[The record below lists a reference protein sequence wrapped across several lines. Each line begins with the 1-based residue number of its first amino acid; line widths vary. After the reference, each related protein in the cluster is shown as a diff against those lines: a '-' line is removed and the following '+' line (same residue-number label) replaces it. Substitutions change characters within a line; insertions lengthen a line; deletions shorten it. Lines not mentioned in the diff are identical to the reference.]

1 MRASQATLRWR
12 RAVPSGSLPTE
23 IPLMQIPATWQA
35 GIQRNSELLLGYARL
50 LEAFQPPPAA
60 PVADGAGQVA
70 ALVAAARA
78 DGGAALHHAQH
89 ALARIAQENPRLC
102 AVTRPLPAR
111 AEADA
116 ARVRAALA
124 GGGDGGALAGVP
136 FVVKDLFDVAGLA
149 TTAGAALRADA
160 APATRDAAV
169 LRRLGAAGA
178 VLVGTAN
185 MDEFAY
191 GFATV
196 NAHYGTT
203 ANPHDVQRLAGGSS
217 GGSAAAVA
225 ARWVPFAL
233 GSDTNGSIR
242 VPAALCG
249 IYGLRPSHASL
260 DLDGV
265 FPFVDAFDTV
275 GPFATTVA
283 DLRAVY
289 AAMRGQ
295 SLPAVETA
303 ALRVARLGG
312 WFQRNLD
319 PELEAGLAALHAALG
334 GGALRELPQAE
345 RARAAAFVL
354 TAAEGGYRHRQ
365 ALATDGARFD
375 PATRDRLLAG
385 LHLPAAAIA
394 DAHRFGDWFA
404 TAMQRLWDEVDVLLA
419 PATPCVAPRADQD
432 TILIDGVVVSARAN
446 LGVFTQPLGLA
457 RCPVLAAPLY
467 RPGRL
472 PLGVQLIAAPGRED
486 RLFALAA
493 QLERD
498 GLIGSTPPPEP
509 R

>member
-1 MRASQATLRWR
+1 
-12 RAVPSGSLPTE
+12 
-23 IPLMQIPATWQA
+23 MQIPATWQA
-35 GIQRNSELLLGYARL
+35 GIQRNTELLLGYAQL
-50 LEAFQPPPAA
+50 LQAFEAPPEPLA
-60 PVADGAGQVA
+60 ADGGGAIA
-70 ALVAAARA
+70 ALVAATRA
-78 DGGAALHHAQH
+78 DGAAAQRHARQ
-89 ALARIAQENPRLC
+89 ALAQIERENPRLC

-111 AEADA
+111 ADADA
-116 ARVRAALA
+116 ARVQAALA

-149 TTAGAALRADA
+149 TTAGAALRAELL
-160 APATRDAAV
+160 PATHDAAV
-169 LRRLGAAGA
+169 VRRLADAGA

-203 ANPHDVQRLAGGSS
+203 ANPHDPQRLAGGSS

-249 IYGLRPSHASL
+249 VYGLRPSHGSL
-260 DLDGV
+260 EMEGV
-265 FPFVDAFDTV
+265 FPFVEAFDV
-275 GPFATTVA
+275 IGPFATTVA

-289 AAMRGQ
+289 TAMRGQ
-295 SLPAVETA
+295 ALAPVDTA

-312 WFQRNLD
+312 WFQRNLNPD
-319 PELEAGLAALHAALG
+319 LEVGLAAVHAALG
-334 GGALRELPQAE
+334 GNALRDLPQAE
-345 RARAAAFVL
+345 RARAAAFVM

-365 ALATDGARFD
+365 ALATHGERFD
-375 PATRDRLLAG
+375 PATRERLLAG
-385 LHLPAAAIA
+385 LQLPAAAIA
-394 DAHRFGDWFA
+394 DAQRFGAWFA
-404 TAMQRLWDEVDVLLA
+404 GAMQRLWDEVDVLLA
-419 PATPCVAPRADQD
+419 PATPCVAPRIDQE
-432 TILIDGVVVSARAN
+432 TIQIDGKAVSARAN
-446 LGVFTQPLGLA
+446 LGIFTQPLGLA

-498 GLIGSTPPPEP
+498 GLIGSTPPSLEP

>member
-1 MRASQATLRWR
+1 MH
-12 RAVPSGSLPTE
+12 
-23 IPLMQIPATWQA
+23 IPATWHA
-35 GIQRNSELLLGYARL
+35 GIQRNTELLLGYAQL
-50 LEAFQPPPAA
+50 LQAFEAPPEPPP
-60 PVADGAGQVA
+60 ADGAGAIAAMVA
-70 ALVAAARA
+70 ATRSDGAAAQW
-78 DGGAALHHAQH
+78 HARQ
-89 ALARIAQENPRLC
+89 ALAQIERENPQLC

-111 AEADA
+111 ADADA
-116 ARVRAALA
+116 ARVQAALA
-124 GGGDGGALAGVP
+124 GGGEGGALAGVP

-149 TTAGAALRADA
+149 TTAGAALRAELP
-160 APATRDAAV
+160 PATHDAAV
-169 LRRLGAAGA
+169 VRRLADAGA

-203 ANPHDVQRLAGGSS
+203 ANPHDPQRLAGGSS

-249 IYGLRPSHASL
+249 VYGLRPSHGSL
-260 DLDGV
+260 EMDGV
-265 FPFVDAFDTV
+265 FPFVEAFDVV
-275 GPFATTVA
+275 GPFATTIA

-289 AAMRGQ
+289 TAMHGQ
-295 SLPAVETA
+295 ALAPVETA

-319 PELEAGLAALHAALG
+319 PELEAGLAAVHAALG
-334 GGALRELPQAE
+334 GNALRELPQAE

-365 ALATDGARFD
+365 ALATHGERFD
-375 PATRDRLLAG
+375 PATRERLLAG
-385 LHLPAAAIA
+385 LQLPAAAIA
-394 DAHRFGDWFA
+394 DAQRFGAWFA
-404 TAMQRLWDEVDVLLA
+404 DAMRRLWDEVDVLLA
-419 PATPCVAPRADQD
+419 PATPCAAPRIDQE
-432 TILIDGVVVSARAN
+432 TIQIDGKAVSARAN
-446 LGVFTQPLGLA
+446 LGIFTQPLGLA

-498 GLIGSTPPPEP
+498 GLIGATPPSLEP